1 MRDRKEEDPDERAN
15 EEELGEEE
23 GDDEMT
29 ITRYYVTKNNLFSM
43 QGKIKKMLT
52 IDLIQCLFKFWC
64 HNL

>member
-43 QGKIKKMLT
+43 QGKI
-52 IDLIQCLFKFWC
+52 
-64 HNL
+64 

>member
-1 MRDRKEEDPDERAN
+1 MRGRKEEDPDERAN

-23 GDDEMT
+23 GEEMT
-29 ITRYYVTKNNLFSM
+29 ITRYYVTKNNLFLM